1 MNLVKASL
9 KYPAVAIF
17 MALLMLTIGLH
28 AFFTMPKTEDP
39 SITIRTGLVM
49 ASYPGAT
56 TEEVEKQVTKVLE
69 KHIFKYQEVY
79 KSKTYSTSRPG
90 IAIINVEL
98 EDNVKDADLFWA
110 KLRHEMNE
118 ASHTELPKGVRGVMV
133 VSDFGDTV
141 AMLLAVHGEN
151 YTYAQL
157 KDYAERIEDEMRTV
171 REVGKLALYGDK
183 EEQIQITGDLKR
195 MAQFS
200 VTPSGMIQ
208 TVQAQN
214 VTGGAGTLDTDTTSV
229 PVKTTGEYTSLDAI
243 RNTLIN
249 VSQTG
254 QPLYVRDIADVTRT
268 YEDSDFKV
276 RYDGKQSIII
286 SVEMQKGN
294 NIVQLGESL
303 SGVFTKLNNILP
315 PDIKLDMIADQPQ
328 VVSDRMESL
337 THEFLLAITS
347 VIIVTIILLPI
358 RVAVIA
364 ALAIP
369 VTLLSTLA
377 VMNFF
382 GIELHQVS
390 IASLILVLGIVVDD
404 AIVIADNFVDLLDR
418 KVTGEEVGWR
428 AVGEVLIP
436 VLTAT
441 VTIICAF
448 LPMLI
453 LTGSVGEF
461 IRALPLTVTIALSTS
476 FIVATLLTPIICRFF
491 IKKGLHSETKEKKF
505 SLLDFLQTAYGHNMK
520 FFMKYKTLA
529 IGIGI
534 LSFVCGLYLYMHI
547 PQEFFPSAERNQ
559 FTIDVWMPQGTKTD
573 STDSTVARIE
583 NTLKDTKGVLHYA
596 SFIGQSAPRFYYNV
610 NPQQP
615 DTAYAQIIVNT
626 QSVEATKKLVGSL
639 SSRLGKEIPEAIVL
653 VKELQQ
659 GQQMEAPIEVRI
671 SGYDVPTLKKA
682 ADDVMTIMREVPY
695 SRNIYTNY
703 FNDSGMVDVK
713 VNNELA
719 NRLGITNYG
728 VSGTLDAAL
737 DGQTISIYHEGDR
750 SIPIIF
756 RLPEDKRKNFSDI
769 EDSYVASSVT
779 GKGIAVKAFADIKP
793 QWQTSRLVR
802 RNGVRTITVNA
813 FIKKGHYASAM
824 LNEIRPEIEKLDLPE
839 GYTVSYGGENS
850 NQEETMPM
858 MIKALG
864 ISLLAIFI
872 VLLVQFRNFSE
883 PLIVMSSIPL
893 SILGAMAGL
902 YITGNPFGF
911 TAFMGVISLSGIVVR
926 NSIILV
932 DYIKEK
938 IAEGH
943 PIELAAM
950 EAGQRRLRPIFL
962 TTMAAAVGVIPMIL
976 SGSTLWSPLASV
988 MAVGLIF
995 SMFFT
1000 LLVVPVLYVI
1010 VMGRR
1015 VKGTAAAVLALF
1027 LFASAAHA
1035 ETVNMTIEQALSAAM
1050 DNSRVIKIAQARIDE
1065 AEGKVT
1071 GAKADYFPQVKISGS
1086 YSDTLQDN
1094 LAVIPAGDLGSVA
1107 GFSLPSSDYDIK
1119 TSGGTAM
1126 AYGIIA
1132 QPLTQLLRIKENV
1145 GAAKADRKISE
1156 ADMKKAQDEIAYA
1169 VKSLYYGLLIARAQE
1184 DAAQAAQ
1191 RAAQLAVKE
1200 AQDGVSSGSVLEV
1213 SVIEAKAALLQ
1224 SRQNLMAAQNSYEN
1238 YNADLNTLTGQ
1249 PAGTIIIPAE
1259 IPSDSA
1265 EALTRQQYIEK
1276 ASVSNTDIISAKQ
1289 TLEKALHG
1297 QKAAVYEY
1305 IPDVT
1310 LFAAEIYTDGV
1321 SYLNDNITV
1330 VGLKL
1335 DWNILDWG
1343 KKKGNRISRDSQAAQ
1358 ASQNL
1363 LRVREQTETD
1373 VIKTFNSIKQTA
1385 QMKDVANEA
1394 LELYKEQLRINSD
1407 RYAAGVISEA
1417 AYAKAQAA
1425 VKKALADNLS
1435 AKLDHLL
1442 AIDRMEKLTSGG

>member
-1 MNLVKASL
+1 MNLIKASQ

-17 MALLMLTIGLH
+17 MALLMLCTGLYT
-28 AFFTMPKTEDP
+28 FFTMPKTEDP
-39 SITIRTGLVM
+39 SITIRTGLVI

-79 KSKTYSTSRPG
+79 KAKTYSTSRPG
-90 IAIINVEL
+90 MVIINVEL
-98 EDNVKDADLFWA
+98 EDSVKNADLFWA
-110 KLRHEMNE
+110 QLRHEMNE
-118 ASHTELPKGVRGVMV
+118 TAYTELPHGVRGVMV

-141 AMLLAVHGEN
+141 AMLVAVHGEN

-157 KDYAERIEDEMRTV
+157 KDYADRIQDEMRTV

-183 EEQIQITGDLKR
+183 EEQIRITGDLKR

-208 TVQAQN
+208 TVQARN
-214 VTGGAGTLDTDTTSV
+214 VTGGAGTLDTDTTSI
-229 PVKTTGEYTSLDAI
+229 PVKTNGEYASLDDI

-249 VSQTG
+249 VSPTG
-254 QPLYVRDIADVTRT
+254 QPLYVKDIADVTRT

-276 RYDGKQSIII
+276 RYDGKPCIII

-294 NIVQLGESL
+294 NIVKLGENL
-303 SGVFTKLNNILP
+303 SGVFDRLNKILP
-315 PDIKLDMIADQPQ
+315 PDIKLDLIANQPQ

-337 THEFLLAITS
+337 THEFLLAIAS

-369 VTLLSTLA
+369 VTLLTTLA

-382 GIELHQVS
+382 GIALHQVS

-404 AIVIADNFVDLLDR
+404 AIVIADNYVDLLDR

-461 IRALPLTVTIALSTS
+461 IQALPLTVTIALTTS

-491 IKKGLHSETKEKKF
+491 IKKGLHSDTKEKKF
-505 SLLDFLQTAYGHNMK
+505 SLLDFLQSMYGQNMR
-520 FFMKYKTLA
+520 FFMRYKSLA
-529 IGIGI
+529 IAIGV
-534 LSFVCGLYLYMHI
+534 LSFACGLYLYMHI

-573 STDSTVARIE
+573 STDEAVARIE
-583 NTLKDTKGVLHYA
+583 HTLKDTNGVTHYA

-626 QSVEATKKLVGSL
+626 ESVEATKKLVGVL
-639 SSRLGKEIPEAIVL
+639 SGELGREIPEALVL

-671 SGYDVPTLKKA
+671 SGYDLPTLKKA
-682 ADDVMTIMREVPY
+682 ADDVTAIMRKVPY
-695 SRNIYTNY
+695 SRDIYTNY
-703 FNDSGMVDVK
+703 FNDSGMVDVQ

-719 NRLGITNYG
+719 NRLGVTNYG
-728 VSGTLDAAL
+728 ISGTLDAAL
-737 DGQTISIYHEGDR
+737 DGQIISIYHEGDR
-750 SIPIIF
+750 TIPIIF
-756 RLPEDKRKNFSDI
+756 RLPEDKRKSFGDI
-769 EDSYVASSVT
+769 ADSYVSSSVT
-779 GKGIAVKAFADIKP
+779 GKGIAVKSFAGMKP
-793 QWQTSRLVR
+793 EWQTSRLVR

-824 LNEIRPEIEKLDLPE
+824 LSSIRPEIERLNLPE
-839 GYTVSYGGENS
+839 GYKISYGGENS
-850 NQEETMPM
+850 NQEETMPQ

-883 PLIVMSSIPL
+883 PLIVMFSIPL

-902 YITGNPFGF
+902 FITGNPFGF

-932 DYIKEK
+932 DYIKDR

-1010 VMGRR
+1010 VMSRKSKNIA
-1015 VKGTAAAVLALF
+1015 VAVLALF
-1027 LFASAAHA
+1027 LLAPAAHA
-1035 ETVNMTIEQALSAAM
+1035 GTINMTLEQALAAAM
-1050 DNSRVIKIAQARIDE
+1050 ENSRVIKIAKARIDE
-1065 AEGKVT
+1065 AQGKVT
-1071 GAKADYFPQVKISGS
+1071 GARADYFPQVRISGS
-1086 YSDTLQDN
+1086 YTDTLQDN

-1107 GFSLPSSDYDIK
+1107 GFSLPASDYDVN

-1132 QPLTQLLRIKENV
+1132 QPLTQLLKIKENV
-1145 GAAKADRKISE
+1145 GAANADKKISQ
-1156 ADMKKAQDEIAYA
+1156 ADMQKARSEIAYA
-1169 VKSLYYGLLIARAQE
+1169 VKSLYYGLLIADAQQS
-1184 DAAQAAQ
+1184 AAQAAQ
-1191 RAAQLAVKE
+1191 NAAQLALKE
-1200 AQDGVSSGSVLEV
+1200 AQDGVSSGSVLKV
-1213 SVIEAKAALLQ
+1213 AVIEARAALLQ
-1224 SRQNLMAAQNSYEN
+1224 SRQNLLAAQNSFEN

-1249 PAGTIIIPAE
+1249 PTGTVIIPSEVSQEFAE
-1259 IPSDSA
+1259 TVSRREYMDMAAAHNPDVLA
-1265 EALTRQQYIEK
+1265 AKETLAK
-1276 ASVSNTDIISAKQ
+1276 AR
-1289 TLEKALHG
+1289 HG
-1297 QKAAVYEY
+1297 QNAAVYEY

-1310 LFAAEIYTDGV
+1310 LFAADIYTDGV

-1330 VGLKL
+1330 VGVKL

-1343 KKKGNRISRDSQAAQ
+1343 KKRGNKVSRDSQAAQ

-1363 LRVREQTETD
+1363 MRVREQTEAEI
-1373 VIKTFNSIKQTA
+1373 IKAYNNISRTE
-1385 QMKDVANEA
+1385 QMKDVAGEA
-1394 LELYKEQLRINSD
+1394 LKLYTEQLRINSD

-1425 VKKALADNLS
+1425 VEKARADSLGAELNY
-1435 AKLDHLL
+1435 LL
-1442 AIDRMEKLTSGG
+1442 AIDNIDKLTAK

>member
-1 MNLVKASL
+1 MNLVKSSL
-9 KYPAVAIF
+9 KYPSVALF
-17 MALLMLTIGLH
+17 MAFLLLCTGLY

-39 SITIRTGLVM
+39 SITIRTGLVI

-79 KSKTYSTSRPG
+79 KAKTYSTSRPG
-90 IAIINVEL
+90 IVIINVEL
-98 EDNVKDADLFWA
+98 EDSVKNADLFWA
-110 KLRHEMNE
+110 ELRHEMNE
-118 ASHTELPKGVRGVMV
+118 AAFTELPRGVRGVMV

-141 AMLLAVHGEN
+141 AMLIAVHGEN

-157 KDYAERIEDEMRTV
+157 KDYADRIQDEMRTV

-183 EEQIQITGDLKR
+183 EEQIRITGDLKR

-200 VTPSGMIQ
+200 VTPSAMIQ
-208 TVQAQN
+208 TVQARN
-214 VTGGAGTLDTDTTSV
+214 VTGAAGTLDTDTTSV
-229 PVKTTGEYTSLDAI
+229 PVKTNGEYASLDDI

-249 VSQTG
+249 VSPTG

-276 RYDGKQSIII
+276 RYDGKPCVII

-294 NIVQLGESL
+294 NIVKLGESL
-303 SGVFTKLNNILP
+303 SGVFDRLNRILP
-315 PDIKLDMIADQPQ
+315 PDIKLDLIADQPQ

-337 THEFLLAITS
+337 THEFLLAIAS

-358 RVAVIA
+358 RVALIA

-369 VTLLSTLA
+369 VTLLTTIA

-382 GIELHQVS
+382 DIALHQVS

-404 AIVIADNFVDLLDR
+404 AIVIADNYVDLLDR

-461 IRALPLTVTIALSTS
+461 IQALPLTVTIALTTS
-476 FIVATLLTPIICRFF
+476 FIVATMLTPIICRFF

-505 SLLDFLQTAYGHNMK
+505 SLLDSLQSMYGQNMR
-520 FFMKYKTLA
+520 FFMRYKSLA
-529 IGIGI
+529 ITIGI
-534 LSFVCGLYLYMHI
+534 VSFACGLYLYMHI

-573 STDSTVARIE
+573 STDEAVASIE
-583 NTLKDTKGVLHYA
+583 NILKDTSGVKHYA

-626 QSVEATKKLVGSL
+626 ESVEATKKLVGSL
-639 SSRLGKEIPEAIVL
+639 SGELDREIPEALVL

-671 SGYDVPTLKKA
+671 SGYDLPTLKKTA
-682 ADDVMTIMREVPY
+682 EDVSAIMRKVPY
-695 SRNIYTNY
+695 SRDIYTNY
-703 FNDSGMVDVK
+703 FNDSGMADVQ

-719 NRLGITNYG
+719 NRLGVTNYG

-737 DGQTISIYHEGDR
+737 DGQIISIYHEGDR
-750 SIPIIF
+750 TIPIIF
-756 RLPEDKRKNFSDI
+756 RLPEDKRKSFGDI
-769 EDSYVASSVT
+769 SDSYVASSVT
-779 GKGIAVKAFADIKP
+779 GKGIAVKAFADIRP
-793 QWQTSRLVR
+793 EWQTSRLVR
-802 RNGVRTITVNA
+802 RNGVRTITINA
-813 FIKKGHYASAM
+813 FIRKGHYASEM
-824 LNEIRPEIEKLDLPE
+824 LNEIRPEIERLNLPE
-839 GYTVSYGGENS
+839 GYKISYGGENS
-850 NQEETMPM
+850 NQEETMPQ

-872 VLLVQFRNFSE
+872 VMLVQFRNFSE

-902 YITGNPFGF
+902 FITGNPFGF

-932 DYIKEK
+932 DYIKDR

-1010 VMGRR
+1010 VMT
-1015 VKGTAAAVLALF
+1015 KKSKNITAAVIALF
-1027 LFASAAHA
+1027 LLAPAAHA
-1035 ETVNMTIEQALSAAM
+1035 GTINMTLEQALAAAM
-1050 DNSRVIKIAQARIDE
+1050 ENSRVIKIAKARIDE
-1065 AEGKVT
+1065 AEGKLT
-1071 GAKADYFPQVKISGS
+1071 GAQADYFPQVRISGS
-1086 YSDTLQDN
+1086 YTDTLQDN

-1107 GFSLPSSDYDIK
+1107 GFSLPASDYDIDS
-1119 TSGGTAM
+1119 SGGTAM

-1145 GAAKADRKISE
+1145 GAANADKKISE
-1156 ADMKKAQDEIAYA
+1156 ADMKKARSEIAYA
-1169 VKSLYYGLLIARAQE
+1169 VKNLYYGLLIADAQKS
-1184 DAAQAAQ
+1184 AAQAGQ
-1191 RAAQLAVKE
+1191 NAAQLALKE
-1200 AQDGVSSGSVLEV
+1200 AQDGVNSGSVLNV
-1213 SVIEAKAALLQ
+1213 AVIEARAALLQ

-1238 YNADLNTLTGQ
+1238 YNEDLNTLTGQ
-1249 PAGTIIIPAE
+1249 PAGTVIVPSEVTQEFAE
-1259 IPSDSA
+1259 TASRREYMDMAAASNPDVLA
-1265 EALTRQQYIEK
+1265 AKETLAK
-1276 ASVSNTDIISAKQ
+1276 AR
-1289 TLEKALHG
+1289 HG

-1310 LFAAEIYTDGV
+1310 LFAADIYTDGV

-1330 VGLKL
+1330 VGVKM

-1343 KKKGNRISRDSQAAQ
+1343 KKRGNKISRDSQAAQ

-1363 LRVREQTETD
+1363 LRVREQTKAD
-1373 VIKTFNSIKQTA
+1373 IIKAYNRIRQTE
-1385 QMKDVANEA
+1385 QMTEVAGEA
-1394 LELYKEQLRINSD
+1394 LKLSEEQLRINAD

-1417 AYAKAQAA
+1417 AYAKAQAY
-1425 VKKALADNLS
+1425 VEKARAESIGAELNY
-1435 AKLDHLL
+1435 LL
-1442 AIDRMEKLTSGG
+1442 AIDNIDKLTAK